1 MRDTAPGPLG
11 LRSARRPLSRRG
23 PLPRA
28 SLWVAGRSLPPSVS
42 TQSRVLGRRRDWPL
56 LWQPGLCLH
65 RDHADRVGWTWCLHR
80 VPGRPSTALQEGGDA
95 RAQTSALCLGEGEEV
110 AGHQLPPHPLRG
122 REEPPA
128 GVLRGRRRD
137 GNAPPLPAHPSA
149 PPLPGR
155 CSLPAACPP
164 PLGHPG
170 LGADEE
176 AGPPGG
182 QRRKCRSL
190 S

>member
-28 SLWVAGRSLPPSVS
+28 SPWVAGRPLPPSVS
-42 TQSRVLGRRRDWPL
+42 TQGLGRRRDWPL
-56 LWQPGLCLH
+56 LWQPGLRLH

-110 AGHQLPPHPLRG
+110 AGHQLPPYPLRG

-137 GNAPPLPAHPSA
+137 GNARPCPHTPQPHGRLAGAPSQQPVPL
-149 PPLPGR
+149 L
-155 CSLPAACPP
+155 
-164 PLGHPG
+164 
-170 LGADEE
+170 
-176 AGPPGG
+176 
-182 QRRKCRSL
+182 
-190 S
+190 